1 MTLFSQTFHTLNS
14 TTLGNAN
21 GCPKD
26 KSRLLLF
33 KSLLLKGHITSLM
46 CLLVSNCISNEFCPN
61 TTLEYKGH
69 MVSFPTSVKDAM
81 YSYDLNFKRGALLAD
96 TAIAESRNIVAYYRW
111 GYDDNRYTVNDKG
124 KDELLNKGIYGIS
137 FLDWKT
143 NDTKSIAEQLKS
155 LYNKPIELKKTRFQK
170 ITYYKIGINSCLS
183 VIVFGFQPINVS
195 FCYRLADE
203 ETDRF
208 VESNGSIILD

>member
-1 MTLFSQTFHTLNS
+1 MDYDAFL
-14 TTLGNAN
+14 
-21 GCPKD
+21 
-26 KSRLLLF
+26 RLRNLP
-33 KSLLLKGHITSLM
+33 LKGTIAFLM
-46 CLLVSNCISNEFCPN
+46 CLLVSNCISNNSCPN
-61 TTLEYKGH
+61 TSLEYKGH
-69 MVSFPTSVKDAM
+69 VVSFPTSVKNAM

-96 TAIAESRNIVAYYRW
+96 KAIAESRNIVAYYRW

-143 NDTKSIAEQLKS
+143 NDTKSIAEQLQ
-155 LYNKPIELKKTRFQK
+155 NKYKRPMEIKKTRFQK
-170 ITYYKIGINSCLS
+170 ITYYKIGINNCLS
-183 VIVFGFQPINVS
+183 VIVFGFQPINAS
-195 FCYRLADE
+195 FCYRLTDE